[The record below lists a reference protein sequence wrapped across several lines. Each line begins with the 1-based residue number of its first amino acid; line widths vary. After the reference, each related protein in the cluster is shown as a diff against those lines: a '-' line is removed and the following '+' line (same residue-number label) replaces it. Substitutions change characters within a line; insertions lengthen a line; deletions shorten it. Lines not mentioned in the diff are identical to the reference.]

1 MLCSQIVLK
10 TSPKA
15 SNNSYATTIKL
26 NHTLS
31 AKTKS
36 FSLIKIVKKIFK
48 YLHFSKIN
56 IQLTYKM
63 TIFFLIAIQSN
74 LVISNTDKSFPSITH
89 NKNLSCLL

>member
-63 TIFFLIAIQSN
+63 TIFFFNCYTVESCN
-74 LVISNTDKSFPSITH
+74 LKHGQVVPFNNS
-89 NKNLSCLL
+89 